1 MQKCVSTLL
10 TINDEAE
17 YHNLQGHS
25 SLTLI
30 LEVHNMNFDV
40 VSAKTH
46 IPWLG
51 IDPGKLAML

>member
-46 IPWLG
+46 IP
-51 IDPGKLAML
+51 